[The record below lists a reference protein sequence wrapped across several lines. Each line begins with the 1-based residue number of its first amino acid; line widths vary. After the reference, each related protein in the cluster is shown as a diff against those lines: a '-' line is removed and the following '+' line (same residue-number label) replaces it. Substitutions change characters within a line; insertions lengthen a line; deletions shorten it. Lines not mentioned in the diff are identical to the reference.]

1 MNRGLKLGV
10 ASNMNHLAH
19 PVIALFLQAVIGL
32 VSGDWWVGAAAGAFY
47 FVGREY
53 AQAEYRNI
61 EHNYGGFR
69 RNMPYFGGLEPRA
82 WTLKGLLDF
91 ILPSIAVV
99 AVAFL
104 KSWIG

>member
-1 MNRGLKLGV
+1 MAATSLAK
-10 ASNMNHLAH
+10 MNHLAH
-19 PVIALFLQAVIGL
+19 PVIALVLQAIIAL
-32 VSGDWWVGAAAGAFY
+32 VSGDWWTGAVAGSFY

-61 EHNYGGFR
+61 EQNYGGLR

-91 ILPSIAVV
+91 ILPSLVV
-99 AVAFL
+99 FFVAWL
-104 KSWIG
+104 LE

>member
-1 MNRGLKLGV
+1 
-10 ASNMNHLAH
+10 MNHIAH
-19 PVIALFLQAVIGL
+19 PVIALVLQAIIGL
-32 VSGDWWVGAAAGAFY
+32 ASGDWWTGAAAGSFY

-61 EHNYGGFR
+61 EHNYNGYR
-69 RNMPYFGGLEPRA
+69 RNMPYFGGLEARA

-99 AVAFL
+99 AVALL

>member
-1 MNRGLKLGV
+1 
-10 ASNMNHLAH
+10 MNHLAH
-19 PVIALFLQAVIGL
+19 PVIALVLQAVIGL
-32 VSGDWWVGAAAGAFY
+32 ISGDWWVGAAAGAFY

-61 EHNYGGFR
+61 EQNYGGLR
-69 RNMPYFGGLEPRA
+69 KNMPYFGGLEPRA

-91 ILPSIAVV
+91 ILPSLTVT

-104 KSWIG
+104 RSWIF

>member
-1 MNRGLKLGV
+1 MH
-10 ASNMNHLAH
+10 HLAH
-19 PVIALFLQAVIGL
+19 PIIALVLQAIIGF
-32 VSGDWWVGAAAGAFY
+32 VCGDWWVGAAAGSFY

-69 RNMPYFGGLEPRA
+69 RNMPYFGGLESRA

-91 ILPSIAVV
+91 ILPSLAVV
-99 AVAFL
+99 GMAWL

>member
-1 MNRGLKLGV
+1 
-10 ASNMNHLAH
+10 MNHLAH
-19 PVIALFLQAVIGL
+19 PVIALVLQAVIGL
-32 VSGDWWVGAAAGAFY
+32 VSGDWWVGAAAGSFY
-47 FVGREY
+47 FIGREY

-61 EHNYGGFR
+61 EQNYNGYR
-69 RNMPYFGGLEPRA
+69 RNMPYFGGLESRA

-99 AVAFL
+99 AVALL

>member
-1 MNRGLKLGV
+1 V
-10 ASNMNHLAH
+10 NHLAH
-19 PVIALFLQAVIGL
+19 PVIALVLQAVIGL
-32 VSGDWWVGAAAGAFY
+32 VSGDWWVGAAAGSFY
-47 FVGREY
+47 FIGREY

-61 EHNYGGFR
+61 EQNYNGYR
-69 RNMPYFGGLEPRA
+69 RNMPYFGGLESRA

-99 AVAFL
+99 AVALL